1 MAVWYGIIA
10 PWLRNGPRHE
20 VVLGAV
26 WRLTALYALIRHRV
40 RVEGREHLPA
50 DDDDHDGLIVVAN
63 HTSAID
69 PILLQARS
77 RFWIRWMMADDMMIP
92 GLAWAWR
99 LQRIIPVDR
108 SSGDS
113 RALREAIRHVRDG
126 GCIGVFPE
134 ARLVQ
139 PPGEIRPFLSG
150 VGLLVARTRKPVL
163 LAWISGTPET
173 REMMTA
179 LKSTSRSRVVWIG
192 RYDFA
197 GERDPAVITERL
209 RSEIAR
215 VSGWE
220 LNDEMLPMGEA
231 LAPAGARELLRR

>member
-1 MAVWYGIIA
+1 MAVWYGVIA
-10 PWLRNGPRHE
+10 PWLRNGPRSE
-20 VVLGAV
+20 VALGAI
-26 WRLTALYALIRHRV
+26 WRLTTAYCRIRHHV

-50 DDDDHDGLIVVAN
+50 NDDDHDGLIVVAN

-69 PILLQARS
+69 PFLLQARS
-77 RFWIRWMMADDMMIP
+77 RFWIRWMMADDMMMS
-92 GLAWAWR
+92 GLSWAWN
-99 LQRIIPVDR
+99 LQQIIPVDR

-139 PPGEIRPFLSG
+139 PPGEIRPFLAG

-163 LAWISGTPET
+163 LAWISETPKT
-173 REMMTA
+173 RDMMTA
-179 LKSTSRSRVVWIG
+179 LKGTSRSRVVWIG
-192 RYDFA
+192 QYDFA
-197 GERDPAVITERL
+197 GERDAAVIAERL
-209 RSEIAR
+209 RSEVAR

-231 LAPAGARELLRR
+231 LVRTGAQDTPGA